1 MELVKLGRV
10 DVLKRFL
17 TAQED
22 DLLKAERRQ
31 LTLLRAPLASLEAAP
46 EDLAVLERSV
56 LQLDELFLLVI
67 VGEFNS
73 GKTAFINALLGERF
87 LTEGVTPTTA
97 AIHIIRYGDEARL
110 MPGAATPYG
119 AGDRDIV
126 VVNYPVEWLRDIN
139 IVDTPGTNAV
149 IRKHEEI
156 TSEFVPRADLILF
169 VTSAD
174 RPFTESER
182 QFITRIRDWGKKV
195 VFVVNKIDIHEAAD
209 VEHVLGF
216 VKENAQQLLGR
227 NPIVFG
233 VSSRQARQA
242 KTSMDADERARLWAA
257 SRFEALER
265 YILETLDEQ
274 ERLRLKLANPLGVA
288 QRLVEKYLQVAI
300 ARRELLKEDVQTVRT
315 IEAQLAAYEGDM
327 RREFKYHLSHVD
339 NVLYGMAQRG
349 DNFFDETI
357 RIQRILDLMNAD
369 RIRGMFEREV
379 IADTPARVEA
389 QTRDLIDWLV
399 DQDFRQWQAVM
410 EYLTKRIARHE
421 DHIVGQMGA
430 FETNRQQL
438 IESVGRSAREV
449 VSTYDHAAE
458 ARELGDSVQRA
469 VAQTALVEV
478 GAVGLGALL
487 VKVLAATLADVTGV
501 LAAGAIAALG
511 FYIIP
516 NKRRRA
522 KLDLQDKINELRERL
537 AKALSGQF
545 ETELT
550 RSLVNIRDAMR
561 PYTRFVETQ
570 QVSLG
575 DTEKALRAT
584 QSELQA
590 LAARIGEL

>member
-1 MELVKLGRV
+1 M
-10 DVLKRFL
+10 LKRFL
-17 TAQED
+17 TTTEEE
-22 DLLKAERRQ
+22 LLKEERRQ
-31 LTLLRAPLASLEAAP
+31 LTLLRGPLSSLDASP
-46 EDLAVLERSV
+46 EDMRVLERSL

-97 AIHIIRYGDEARL
+97 AIHVIRWGDEARL

-119 AGDRDIV
+119 SGDRDIV
-126 VVNYPVEWLRDIN
+126 VVTYPVEWLRDIN
-139 IVDTPGTNAV
+139 IVDTPGTNAI

-156 TSEFVPRADLILF
+156 TSEFVPRADLVLF

-195 VFVVNKIDIHEAAD
+195 VFVVNKIDIHEQDD
-209 VEHVLGF
+209 VASVLDF
-216 VKENAQQLLGR
+216 VRENAQALLGR
-227 NPIVFG
+227 EPIVFG
-233 VSSRQARQA
+233 VSARQARQA
-242 KTSMDADERARLWAA
+242 KNSADADERTRLWSQ
-257 SRFEALER
+257 SRFEGLER
-265 YILETLDEQ
+265 YILDTLDEQ

-288 QRLVEKYLQVAI
+288 QKLTEKYLGVAVS
-300 ARRELLKEDVQTVRT
+300 RRELLKEDVQTVRT
-315 IEAQLAAYEGDM
+315 IEAQLGAYEGDM

-379 IADTPARVEA
+379 VADTPLQVET

-399 DQDFRQWQAVM
+399 DQDYRQWQAVTD
-410 EYLTKRIARHE
+410 YLNKRIARHE
-421 DHIVGQMGA
+421 NEIVGQLGA
-430 FETNRQQL
+430 FEMNRQQL
-438 IESVGRSAREV
+438 IESVGRTAREV
-449 VSTYDHAAE
+449 VATYDHEAE

-487 VKVLAATLADVTGV
+487 VKVLALTVADITGV

-522 KLDLQDKINELRERL
+522 KLDLQDKINDLRHRL
-537 AKALSGQF
+537 SGALTGQF

-550 RSLVNIRDAMR
+550 RSLTNIRAAMR

-570 QVSLG
+570 QATLG
-575 DTEKALRAT
+575 ETEQALRAA
-584 QSELQA
+584 QGDLQA
-590 LAARIGEL
+590 LAARVNAL

>member
-1 MELVKLGRV
+1 M
-10 DVLKRFL
+10 LKRFL
-17 TAQED
+17 TTKEE
-22 DLLKAERRQ
+22 DLLKEERRQ
-31 LTLLRAPLASLEAAP
+31 LTLLRAPLSSLDASQ
-46 EDLAVLERSV
+46 EDMSVLERSL

-97 AIHIIRYGDEARL
+97 AIHIIRYGDEPKL
-110 MPGAATPYG
+110 LPGAATPYG
-119 AGDRDIV
+119 VGDRDVIAV
-126 VVNYPVEWLRDIN
+126 TYPVEWLRDIN
-139 IVDTPGTNAV
+139 IVDTPGTNAI

-195 VFVVNKIDIHEAAD
+195 VFVVNKIDIHEEAD
-209 VEHVLGF
+209 VVDVLGF
-216 VKENAQQLLGR
+216 VKENAQALLGR
-227 NPIVFG
+227 EPIVFG

-242 KTSMDADERARLWAA
+242 KNSADADERTRLWAQ
-257 SRFEALER
+257 SRFESLER

-288 QRLVEKYLQVAI
+288 QKLVEKYLGVAG
-300 ARRELLKEDVQTVRT
+300 ARRELLKDDVQTVRT
-315 IEAQLAAYEGDM
+315 IEAQLGAYEGDM

-379 IADTPARVEA
+379 IADTPLQIET

-399 DQDFRQWQAVM
+399 DQDYRQWQAVTD
-410 EYLTKRIARHE
+410 YLNKRIARHE
-421 DHIVGQMGA
+421 AEIVGQLGP
-430 FETNRQQL
+430 FEINRQQL
-438 IESVGRSAREV
+438 IESVGRTAREV
-449 VSTYDHAAE
+449 VSTYDHEAE

-487 VKVLAATLADVTGV
+487 VKVLALTVADITGI
-501 LAAGAIAALG
+501 LAAGAIAAFG

-522 KLDLQDKINELRERL
+522 KLDLQDKINDLRRRL
-537 AKALSGQF
+537 GDALTGQF
-545 ETELT
+545 ESELT
-550 RSLVNIRDAMR
+550 RSLTNIRSAMR

-570 QVSLG
+570 QVSLA
-575 DTEKALRAT
+575 DTEQA
-584 QSELQA
+584 LQA
-590 LAARIGEL
+590 AQASLQTLATRVGDL

>member
-1 MELVKLGRV
+1 M
-10 DVLKRFL
+10 LKRFL
-17 TAQED
+17 TSKEEE
-22 DLLKAERRQ
+22 LLKAERRQ
-31 LTLLRAPLASLEAAP
+31 LTVLRGPLSGLDASP
-46 EDLAVLERSV
+46 EDLAILDRSL

-87 LTEGVTPTTA
+87 LPEGVTPTTA
-97 AIHIIRYGDEARL
+97 AIHIIRFGDEARL

-119 AGDRDIV
+119 SGDRDIV

-139 IVDTPGTNAV
+139 IVDTPGTNAI

-156 TSEFVPRADLILF
+156 TSEFVPRADLVLF

-182 QFITRIRDWGKKV
+182 LFITRIRDWGKKV
-195 VFVVNKIDIHEAAD
+195 VFVVNKIDIHEEAD
-209 VEHVLGF
+209 VEQVMGF
-216 VKENAQQLLGR
+216 VRENARALLGR
-227 NPIVFG
+227 DPIVFG

-242 KTSMDADERARLWAA
+242 KNSMDADERTRLWTQ
-257 SRFEALER
+257 SRFERLER
-265 YILETLDEQ
+265 YILDTLDEK

-288 QRLVEKYLQVAI
+288 QKLVEKYLQVAS

-315 IEAQLAAYEGDM
+315 IEGQLGAYEGDM

-379 IADTPARVEA
+379 VADTPLQIET
-389 QTRDLIDWLV
+389 QTRDLIDWMV
-399 DQDFRQWQAVM
+399 DQDFRQWQAVTD
-410 EYLTKRIARHE
+410 YLHKRIARHE
-421 DHIVGQMGA
+421 NAIVGQVGA

-438 IESVGRSAREV
+438 IESVGRTAREV
-449 VSTYDHAAE
+449 VATYDHAAE

-487 VKVLAATLADVTGV
+487 VHVLALTVADVTGV
-501 LAAGAIAALG
+501 LFASAVAALG

-522 KLDLQDKINELRERL
+522 QLDLQDKINDLRERL
-537 AKALSGQF
+537 ASALTGQF
-545 ETELT
+545 ESELT
-550 RSLVNIRDAMR
+550 RSLKNIRDAMR

-570 QVSLG
+570 QTSLG
-575 DTEKALRAT
+575 ETEQTLRKA
-584 QSELQA
+584 QGDLQA
-590 LAARIGEL
+590 LAAQVNEL